1 MRVKRES
8 KESTMIE
15 EKRGLM
21 GINRFLSREKV
32 CKSWIGTSNSKT
44 ATMVSDKT
52 ELFKYCPLGLT
63 GANISS

>member
-1 MRVKRES
+1 
-8 KESTMIE
+8 
-15 EKRGLM
+15 M
-21 GINRFLSREKV
+21 GINRFFSREMV

-44 ATMVSDKT
+44 ATMVRDKT